1 MEKQQIEKLISY
13 SLIASLLL
21 LLALLSIPDSG
32 KLKYES
38 EEECVLENIGKS
50 DADGAP
56 NVIRRACH
64 DLFRNAEL
72 LERSKDVD
80 LDPFA
85 ELPDIPN
92 ANSLF
97 GLPQN

>member
-1 MEKQQIEKLISY
+1 MKKQQIEKLILY
-13 SLIASLLL
+13 SLIVSLLL
-21 LLALLSIPDSG
+21 LLAVQSIPHSG
-32 KLKYES
+32 KPKYES
-38 EEECVLENIGKS
+38 EEECVSENIGKS

-56 NVIRRACH
+56 NVIQRACYN
-64 DLFRNAEL
+64 LFRNAEL

-92 ANSLF
+92 ADSLF

>member
-1 MEKQQIEKLISY
+1 MEKRQIEKLILY
-13 SLIASLLL
+13 SLIVSLLL
-21 LLALLSIPDSG
+21 LLAVQSIPHSG
-32 KLKYES
+32 KPKYES

-56 NVIRRACH
+56 TVIRRVCH

-80 LDPFA
+80 LGPFG
-85 ELPDIPN
+85 ELPDRPN
-92 ANSLF
+92 ADSLF